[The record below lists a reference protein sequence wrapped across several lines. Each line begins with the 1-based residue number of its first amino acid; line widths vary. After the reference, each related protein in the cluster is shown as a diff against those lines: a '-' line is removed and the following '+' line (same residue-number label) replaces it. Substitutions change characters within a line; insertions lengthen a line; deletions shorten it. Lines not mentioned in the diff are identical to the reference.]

1 MKLIYEDKK
10 RVMTTA
16 LWQETDM
23 VHFPTPHPIFSCERN
38 ADGYVLAQCCSLY
51 TIYVRKGDA
60 WTYSPSS

>member
-23 VHFPTPHPIFSCERN
+23 
-38 ADGYVLAQCCSLY
+38 CCSLY

-60 WTYSPSS
+60 WTYNPSS

>member
-1 MKLIYEDKK
+1 
-10 RVMTTA
+10 MTTA